1 VDDNDQLSIH
11 HKELLDFVKD
21 GDFDGA
27 YVVAFKV
34 NAPDEEVG
42 QMMIESSGF
51 TLKDGVDLCDADLE
65 HLVSAALHIAMRT
78 CMEII
83 GEEKTKEVIIRAAAS
98 KYEDD
103 QRMVH

>member
-1 VDDNDQLSIH
+1 MSDNDQLSIH

-34 NAPDEEVG
+34 NPPHEEVG
-42 QMMIESSGF
+42 QLRIESSGF
-51 TLKDGVDLCDADLE
+51 NLKDDLE
-65 HLVSAALHIAMRT
+65 LCEANLENVVSAALHIAMRT

-83 GEEKTKEVIIRAAAS
+83 GEERTKEVIIRAAEA
-98 KYEDD
+98 KYDED
-103 QRMVH
+103 QQSVH